1 MQLHPRGLV
10 LEGFCCETFCSKP
23 AMAEDET
30 VRDFKR
36 HLSRT
41 GSPGISPQH
50 IPLPQRS
57 TSFPEF
63 RGELLCPEV
72 GRAGDIAQP
81 GGFRREHVLRQTPHA
96 AAARRPLLALM
107 DPRLQSYISK
117 TDASE
122 SPHELG
128 ASNFATVL
136 VILKSTIGGTLIVI
150 PGAFSSTGLLLAPLI
165 LLFVGGVEIYCMV
178 LLVKCVRSLGG
189 GSYGEIAGR
198 SMGPIG
204 MWAVDVSILLSQMGF
219 VCTEMLYVAKN
230 CSGALAAYGEF
241 SPIFS
246 ETGILL
252 LQLLVVIPMSW
263 IQKLK
268 YFQVSNIIANTTVL
282 LALGVLLGYA
292 VGELASRGPGV
303 GVEPSGPGWMIF
315 AGQVVFSFECINF
328 VIPMYDAHE
337 TKETFAPILAVTLL
351 GVCALFIFFG
361 GVNYAYYGEETKTV
375 ITLNLPQGS
384 HIGRAIPFAF
394 AFASLFNV
402 PLFLFPAAIY
412 LEAQCFD
419 TAPSVGRTW
428 KINCM
433 RTMLILACTFVAYLG
448 KHRLDAFIAL
458 IGSLCCVP
466 LAFIFPVICHAKL
479 CQASPKALAL
489 HSLVLAL
496 GVVLFV
502 YTTFSSVKQLTIS
515 QPELHTPHVPVG
527 LEE

>member
-1 MQLHPRGLV
+1 MLA
-10 LEGFCCETFCSKP
+10 LEVES
-23 AMAEDET
+23 E
-30 VRDFKR
+30 
-36 HLSRT
+36 
-41 GSPGISPQH
+41 
-50 IPLPQRS
+50 
-57 TSFPEF
+57 
-63 RGELLCPEV
+63 GEL
-72 GRAGDIAQP
+72 G
-81 GGFRREHVLRQTPHA
+81 
-96 AAARRPLLALM
+96 
-107 DPRLQSYISK
+107 S
-117 TDASE
+117 
-122 SPHELG
+122 
-128 ASNFATVL
+128 SNFATVL
-136 VILKSTIGGTLIVI
+136 LILKSTVSGTLIII
-150 PGAFSSTGLLLAPLI
+150 PGAFSTTGLLMAPLI
-165 LLFVGGVEIYCMV
+165 LLLIGGVEIYCMV
-178 LLVKCVRSLGG
+178 LLVKCVRFLGG

-198 SMGPIG
+198 SMGTIG
-204 MWAVDVSILLSQMGF
+204 MWAVDLSILLSQMGF

-268 YFQVSNIIANTTVL
+268 YFQVSNIIANTIVL
-282 LALGVLLGYA
+282 LALGVLLGFA
-292 VGELASRGPGV
+292 VGGLASRGPGV

-384 HIGRAIPFAF
+384 QIGRILPFAF

-419 TAPSVGRTW
+419 TAPSIGRTW

-433 RTMLILACTFVAYLG
+433 RTILILACTLLAYMG
-448 KHRLDAFIAL
+448 KHEVGAFIAL
-458 IGSLCCVP
+458 VGSLCCVP
-466 LAFIFPVICHAKL
+466 LSFIFPAICHAKL
-479 CQASPKALAL
+479 CPASSSELAADAAIL
-489 HSLVLAL
+489 LL
-496 GVVLFV
+496 GLLLFV
-502 YTTFSSVKQLTIS
+502 YTTSSAIL
-515 QPELHTPHVPVG
+515 ELSRQA
-527 LEE
+527 L